1 MKKKWR
7 EIDEVVKMVHEL
19 PQKLKQ
25 YDKIMKE
32 KPNFDKSKQ
41 KGGTKVMKVK
51 KPQDRQKMFNQ
62 YMICKII
69 LGQRMKEIMYCLF

>member
-1 MKKKWR
+1 MIKKWR

-51 KPQDRQKMFNQ
+51 KPQDR
-62 YMICKII
+62 
-69 LGQRMKEIMYCLF
+69 